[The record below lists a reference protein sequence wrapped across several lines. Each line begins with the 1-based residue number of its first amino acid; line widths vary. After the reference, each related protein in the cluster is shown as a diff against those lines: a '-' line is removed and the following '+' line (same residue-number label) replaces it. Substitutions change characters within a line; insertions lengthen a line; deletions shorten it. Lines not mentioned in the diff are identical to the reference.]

1 MLSRPLTVLPQPK
14 RFSTCLNVT
23 NKHTGESF
31 SSDSALAL
39 ADRKRAGLRRLRL
52 SFTPAFVPINP
63 TVYVLDSAL
72 LPCGHS
78 CSRL

>member
-31 SSDSALAL
+31 SSDSAWPLIGAR
-39 ADRKRAGLRRLRL
+39 ADTKRAGLTEIEIY
-52 SFTPAFVPINP
+52 TPALVPINP
-63 TVYVLDSAL
+63 TVYALDSAL

-78 CSRL
+78 

>member
-31 SSDSALAL
+31 SSDSALATL
-39 ADRKRAGLRRLRL
+39 CANVR
-52 SFTPAFVPINP
+52 
-63 TVYVLDSAL
+63 VYRD
-72 LPCGHS
+72 
-78 CSRL
+78 

>member
-31 SSDSALAL
+31 SSDSALAPL
-39 ADRKRAGLRRLRL
+39 AQTANVR
-52 SFTPAFVPINP
+52 
-63 TVYVLDSAL
+63 VYGD
-72 LPCGHS
+72 
-78 CSRL
+78 